1 MRIGVLTFYRV
12 ANFGA
17 NLQALSTY
25 SYFCKH
31 GHEVIFL
38 EYISPQT
45 RWLRLI
51 SRYKSLIK
59 TKRSH
64 LQLTEHLKFIDNN
77 LKKQVLHLLNANQ
90 VKNAIKKNSIDAV
103 VIGSDAVVQHWPLF
117 STLKLGK
124 RRPYWIEPLPSERRY
139 PNPFWGYGF
148 SDNVPTVMMSVSS
161 QNSKYQKFSKYML
174 KRMSQ
179 SLNRLKYISVRDAWT
194 KNMMLAADSELSIDI
209 TPDPVFAL
217 NQNVGEKIPS
227 EEDIRKRFILPDKYV
242 LIGMRA
248 QTLSMPFLKSLN
260 DAMRMDGKE
269 CVAFPIDGAMAFSHP
284 YKHSISIPLSP
295 LDWYALIKYSAGY
308 IGSNMHPIV
317 SSLANGVP
325 CYSLDNWGSTDFWG
339 KKENNASSKV
349 FDILKQYGLENNWTQ
364 IENNVCN
371 VTVDEIV
378 KRLNE
383 YPIKQVVTI
392 TEARYEKYEKM
403 MEDIIESL
411 SVK

>member
-124 RRPYWIEPLPSERRY
+124 RRPYWDRTIAFRTSLP
-139 PNPFWGYGF
+139 
-148 SDNVPTVMMSVSS
+148 
-161 QNSKYQKFSKYML
+161 
-174 KRMSQ
+174 Q
-179 SLNRLKYISVRDAWT
+179 S
-194 KNMMLAADSELSIDI
+194 
-209 TPDPVFAL
+209 
-217 NQNVGEKIPS
+217 
-227 EEDIRKRFILPDKYV
+227 
-242 LIGMRA
+242 
-248 QTLSMPFLKSLN
+248 FL
-260 DAMRMDGKE
+260 GIW
-269 CVAFPIDGAMAFSHP
+269 FF
-284 YKHSISIPLSP
+284 
-295 LDWYALIKYSAGY
+295 
-308 IGSNMHPIV
+308 
-317 SSLANGVP
+317 
-325 CYSLDNWGSTDFWG
+325 
-339 KKENNASSKV
+339 
-349 FDILKQYGLENNWTQ
+349 
-364 IENNVCN
+364 
-371 VTVDEIV
+371 
-378 KRLNE
+378 
-383 YPIKQVVTI
+383 
-392 TEARYEKYEKM
+392 
-403 MEDIIESL
+403 
-411 SVK
+411 

>member
-25 SYFCKH
+25 SYLRNH
-31 GHEVIFL
+31 GHEVVFL

-45 RWLRLI
+45 KWLRLF
-51 SRYKSLIK
+51 SHYKSLIK

-64 LQLTEHLKFIDNN
+64 LQLAEHLKFIDNI
-77 LKKQVLHLLNANQ
+77 LKEQILHLYNANQ
-90 VKNAIKKNSIDAV
+90 VKNAIRKNSIDAV
-103 VIGSDAVVQHWPLF
+103 IIGSDAVVQHWPWF

-124 RRPYWIEPLPSERRY
+124 NRPYWIEPLPSERRY

-148 SDNVPTVMMSVSS
+148 SDNVPTAMMSVSS
-161 QNSKYQKFSKYML
+161 QNSKYEKFSKHTLMCMN
-174 KRMSQ
+174 KN
-179 SLNRLKYISVRDAWT
+179 LNRLKYISVRDAWT
-194 KNMMLAADSELSIDI
+194 KNMMLAAESKLSIDI

-217 NQNVGEKIPS
+217 NQNAGEKIPA
-227 EEDIRKRFILPDKYV
+227 EDEIRKRFTLPDKYV

-248 QTLSMPFLKSLN
+248 QTLSIHFLKSLN
-260 DAMRMDGKE
+260 DAMLMEGKE

-284 YKHSISIPLSP
+284 FKYSIPIPLSP

-349 FDILKQYGLENNWTQ
+349 FDVLKQYGLENNWTQ
-364 IENNVCN
+364 IEGNVCN

-378 KRLNE
+378 KRLKE
-383 YPIKQVVTI
+383 YPVDQVI
-392 TEARYEKYEKM
+392 AISEARYVKYEKM
-403 MEDIIESL
+403 MQDIVQSL
-411 SVK
+411 SVR